1 MNDSKKTGVEIE
13 RGRQRT
19 CVPRDTV
26 PHIAESNHVIVN
38 LSELYPDLGQGMPVT
53 PKLRTLLR
61 QISMGIDVQKIVKNN
76 PYLARLMTECQLLFP
91 EVFNKKLNQ
100 HWDYQVAWQ
109 FEGGWLESLL
119 DLVAMQDYNMLIV
132 DWSGLEVNAIAKGV
146 AKPIAQRGRSPI
158 ATAQAYI
165 LCQQLK
171 LPPNKISIISLL
183 TNDLKADH
191 RICFSRRRIFTN
203 DLVICEQELGKRLD
217 LLHQGKDLRLVL
229 PEKEFSLL
237 TEIEA
242 IPEIVID

>member
-1 MNDSKKTGVEIE
+1 
-13 RGRQRT
+13 
-19 CVPRDTV
+19 
-26 PHIAESNHVIVN
+26 
-38 LSELYPDLGQGMPVT
+38 MPVT

-61 QISMGIDVQKIVKNN
+61 QISIGIDVREIVENN
-76 PYLARLMTECQLLFP
+76 PYLARLMTECRLLFP
-91 EVFNKKLNQ
+91 EVFNLKLNK

-109 FEGGWLESLL
+109 FEGGWVASLL
-119 DLVAMQDYNMLIV
+119 DLVAMQDRNMLII
-132 DWSGLEVNAIAKGV
+132 DWSGLEVNAIAK
-146 AKPIAQRGRSPI
+146 RGRSPI

-183 TNDLKADH
+183 TNDLKADR
-191 RICFSRRRIFTN
+191 RICFGRRRIFTN
-203 DLVICEQELGKRLD
+203 DLVVCEQELGERLD

-229 PEKEFSLL
+229 PEKESETEFDLL

>member
-13 RGRQRT
+13 RRR
-19 CVPRDTV
+19 RRRRL
-26 PHIAESNHVIVN
+26 AESNHVIVN
-38 LSELYPDLGQGMPVT
+38 LSELYRDLGQGMPVT

-61 QISMGIDVQKIVKNN
+61 KISMGIDVQKIVENN

-119 DLVAMQDYNMLIV
+119 DIIAMQDRNMLII
-132 DWSGLEVNAIAKGV
+132 DWSGLEVNAIA
-146 AKPIAQRGRSPI
+146 
-158 ATAQAYI
+158 TAQAYI
-165 LCQQLK
+165 VCQQLK

-183 TNDLKADH
+183 TNNLKANH
-191 RICFSRRRIFTN
+191 RICFGRRRIFTN
-203 DLVICEQELGKRLD
+203 DLVICEQELKERLD

-229 PEKEFSLL
+229 PEKESETEYSLL

-242 IPEIVID
+242 IPEIIID

>member
-1 MNDSKKTGVEIE
+1 MNDSKERVEIE
-13 RGRQRT
+13 RGRRRT
-19 CVPRDTV
+19 YVPWDTAT
-26 PHIAESNHVIVN
+26 HFAESNQVKVIVN
-38 LSELYPDLGQGMPVT
+38 LSELYPDRDRGMPVT

-61 QISMGIDVQKIVKNN
+61 QISIGIDVRKIVENN

-119 DLVAMQDYNMLIV
+119 DLVAMQDRNMLII
-132 DWSGLEVNAIAKGV
+132 DWSGLEVSAIAK
-146 AKPIAQRGRSPI
+146 RGRSPI

-165 LCQQLK
+165 LCQRLK

-183 TNDLKADH
+183 TNDLKADR
-191 RICFSRRRIFTN
+191 RICFSRRRVFTN
-203 DLVICEQELGKRLD
+203 DLVICEQELEERLD

-229 PEKEFSLL
+229 PEKESETESSLL

>member
-1 MNDSKKTGVEIE
+1 LVIKYKMNDSKETGVEIE
-13 RGRQRT
+13 RGRRRT
-19 CVPRDTV
+19 CV
-26 PHIAESNHVIVN
+26 AESNHVIVN

-61 QISMGIDVQKIVKNN
+61 QRSMGIDVQKIVENN
-76 PYLARLMTECQLLFP
+76 PYLARLMTECQLLLP

-100 HWDYQVAWQ
+100 NWDYQVAWQ
-109 FEGGWLESLL
+109 FEGRWLKSLL
-119 DLVAMQDYNMLIV
+119 DIVAMQDCNILII
-132 DWSGLEVNAIAKGV
+132 DWSGLEVNA
-146 AKPIAQRGRSPI
+146 I

-191 RICFSRRRIFTN
+191 RICFGRRRIFTN
-203 DLVICEQELGKRLD
+203 DLVICEQELGARLD
-217 LLHQGKDLRLVL
+217 LLYQGNDLRLVL
-229 PEKEFSLL
+229 PEKESETKYSLL

-242 IPEIVID
+242 IPEIAID

>member
-13 RGRQRT
+13 RGRRRT
-19 CVPRDTV
+19 CVPRDTAT
-26 PHIAESNHVIVN
+26 HFAESNHVIVN

-61 QISMGIDVQKIVKNN
+61 QISIGIDVQKIVENN
-76 PYLARLMTECQLLFP
+76 PYLARLITECQLLFP
-91 EVFNKKLNQ
+91 EVFNKKLNK

-119 DLVAMQDYNMLIV
+119 DIVAMQDRNMLII
-132 DWSGLEVNAIAKGV
+132 DWSGLEVNAIAK
-146 AKPIAQRGRSPI
+146 RGRSPI

-165 LCQQLK
+165 VCQQLK

-183 TNDLKADH
+183 TNDLKANH
-191 RICFSRRRIFTN
+191 RICFGRRRIFTN
-203 DLVICEQELGKRLD
+203 DLVICEQELKERLD
-217 LLHQGKDLRLVL
+217 LLHQGKDLRLIL
-229 PEKEFSLL
+229 PEREFSLL
-237 TEIEA
+237 TEIES

>member
-13 RGRQRT
+13 RGRR
-19 CVPRDTV
+19 RRRF
-26 PHIAESNHVIVN
+26 AESNHVIVN

-61 QISMGIDVQKIVKNN
+61 QISMGIDVQKIVENN
-76 PYLARLMTECQLLFP
+76 PYLARLITECQLLFP
-91 EVFNKKLNQ
+91 EVFNKKLNK
-100 HWDYQVAWQ
+100 HWDYQVALQ
-109 FEGGWLESLL
+109 FEGRWLESML
-119 DLVAMQDYNMLIV
+119 DIVAMQDRNMLII

-146 AKPIAQRGRSPI
+146 AEPIVKRGRSPI

-183 TNDLKADH
+183 TNDLKANH
-191 RICFSRRRIFTN
+191 RICFGRRRIFTN
-203 DLVICEQELGKRLD
+203 DLVVCEQELKERLD

-229 PEKEFSLL
+229 PEQESETEFNLL

-242 IPEIVID
+242 IPEISID

>member
-1 MNDSKKTGVEIE
+1 MNDSKETGV
-13 RGRQRT
+13 
-19 CVPRDTV
+19 D
-26 PHIAESNHVIVN
+26 IVN

-61 QISMGIDVQKIVKNN
+61 QISMGIDVQKIVENN

-91 EVFNKKLNQ
+91 EVFNKKLNI

-119 DLVAMQDYNMLIV
+119 DIVAMPDYNMLII
-132 DWSGLEVNAIAKGV
+132 DWSGLEVNAIAE
-146 AKPIAQRGRSPI
+146 RGRSPI

-165 LCQQLK
+165 LSQQLK
-171 LPPNKISIISLL
+171 LPPNKISIISLV

-191 RICFSRRRIFTN
+191 RLCFSRRKIFTN
-203 DLVICEQELGKRLD
+203 DLVICEQELGKRLA

-229 PEKEFSLL
+229 PEKESEAEFSLL

>member
-1 MNDSKKTGVEIE
+1 MLQIIDLSLAGVLGEVFLQLDIKMNDSKKTGVE
-13 RGRQRT
+13 
-19 CVPRDTV
+19 
-26 PHIAESNHVIVN
+26 IVN

-53 PKLRTLLR
+53 LKLRTLLR
-61 QISMGIDVQKIVKNN
+61 QISIGIDVQKIVENN

-91 EVFNKKLNQ
+91 EVFNKKLNK

-109 FEGGWLESLL
+109 FEGGWLESML
-119 DLVAMQDYNMLIV
+119 DIVAMQDRNMLII
-132 DWSGLEVNAIAKGV
+132 DWSGLEVNAIAKH
-146 AKPIAQRGRSPI
+146 GRSPI

-183 TNDLKADH
+183 TNDLKANH
-191 RICFSRRRIFTN
+191 RICFGRRRIFTN
-203 DLVICEQELGKRLD
+203 DLVICEHELGARLD

-229 PEKEFSLL
+229 PEKESETEYSLL

-242 IPEIVID
+242 IPEIAID